1 MIDYRLLGVLL
12 LMGVLP
18 TLYRTVRIHFLGDL
32 PVDWGYNIASQL
44 TWLSV
49 TYEVV
54 HEALMLPM
62 FFLIGRFIH
71 DDTSFSRVVSN
82 GLLLIGALYA
92 SLSLLTIAF
101 ADPMVRFM
109 AQKDD
114 LVSATVTYIRI
125 EAVGLTIAAFAR
137 YLTLVLITIK
147 EDRRLLVLLA
157 IQMGLSVLLDTFL
170 VSSLP
175 FSLHLGVNGIAFTN
189 ILVNAVLVTV
199 SLLMLLGCGVRPF
212 GPGFRIDWS
221 WLGDWFKVGG
231 LSGLESFVRNAAF
244 VLMVVRLVN
253 VVQQQGTFW
262 VMNNFIWGWLLFP
275 ILALGDLVKRDTAA
289 NEDAVLTRT
298 PAYVFLTAGVVG
310 IWFLTIP
317 AWQWFVS
324 TVMGVPNPGIVFRL
338 ALISLAFYV
347 VFAFNNIADS
357 VFYGRG
363 RTDLMLYQSLIV
375 NLLFYGGAY
384 ILYRAGI
391 YSPTLTKITVMF
403 GAGIAFDSAITFVM
417 FARFRR
423 KLVRA

>member
-1 MIDYRLLGVLL
+1 
-12 LMGVLP
+12 
-18 TLYRTVRIHFLGDL
+18 
-32 PVDWGYNIASQL
+32 
-44 TWLSV
+44 V

-101 ADPMVRFM
+101 PEPMVRFM

-125 EAVGLTIAAFAR
+125 ETVGLTIAAFAR

-147 EDRRLLVLLA
+147 QDRRLLVLLA

-221 WLGDWFKVGG
+221 WLGDWSKVGG

-298 PAYVFLTAGVVG
+298 PAYVFLTVVVVG

-324 TVMGVPNPGIVFRL
+324 TVMGVPNAGIVSHL

-375 NLLFYGGAY
+375 NLLFYGWAY

-391 YSPTLTKITVMF
+391 YSPTLTKITVML
-403 GAGIAFDSAITFVM
+403 GAGIAFDSAITFIM